1 LNGADEPIDIHG
13 CVSLFSK
20 PRRSRI
26 RLGFWEANNFAAFL
40 PLSAFLEKLD
50 PLKAFQDIALSSDGA
65 GPF

>member
-20 PRRSRI
+20 PRPSRI

-50 PLKAFQDIALSSDGA
+50 PLKAL
-65 GPF
+65 

>member
-1 LNGADEPIDIHG
+1 LNGVDEAIDIHG
-13 CVSLFSK
+13 YVSLFSK

-50 PLKAFQDIALSSDGA
+50 PLKAFQDIALGGDGA